1 MAQATRNGQLNFSDY
16 VERAL
21 REGAMW
27 ALMCAALY
35 LVLSLVTYTPQDP
48 GWSYVGDTM
57 QVANAG
63 GRTGAW
69 FADVTLYLFGYFAY
83 LIPLMVGFSA
93 WVLFRGPE
101 GTQSPRA
108 WLLALRWIGF
118 LLTLA
123 AGCGY
128 ATLHFAT
135 LGASLP
141 NGSGGGLGVAV
152 STLMLDRFGPA
163 TELLL
168 AGLLLVGVTL
178 FTGISWLELIYSF
191 GDGLMHGLQALGS
204 GLRNGLT
211 GLPWRRRRAITEL
224 PAALNL
230 VDPADLAPER
240 SAVEPVPSRDW
251 PLSADALLTPRPRA
265 ALPPPE
271 VPDEPAEAPVATE
284 RAAVPPEEPADE
296 TALVETP
303 TATSAFTLAE
313 RVLTLSDLM
322 KGQRPVPKE
331 APRVQT
337 VRRPAAPT
345 EQTVPAVA
353 TEGTDERPPLD
364 LLDAPRKT
372 GKGYTD
378 AQIEDLSRLVEVR
391 LKDFGVQAE
400 VVAAYPGP
408 VVTLFELQLAP
419 GTKSSKV
426 LGLSKDLARAL
437 SKVSVRVVEVI
448 PGKSVI
454 GIEIPNEERETVF
467 LGEILGSEAYEES
480 RSPLTLALGH
490 SISGLPTVADLAR
503 MPHALIAGTTGSG
516 KSVAI
521 NAMILSL
528 VYKSGPRDVRLIM
541 VDPKMLEL
549 SVYEGI
555 PHLLTPVV
563 TDMKEA
569 ANALRWCVGEME
581 RRYRLMAALG
591 VRNIGGY
598 NRKVADAEAA
608 GAPLRDPLLAAEF
621 ANQPGVEVPTIG
633 HLPYIV
639 VIIDELAD
647 MMMVVGKKVEELIAR
662 LAQKARASGI
672 HLMLATQ
679 RPSVDVL
686 TGLIKANIPTR
697 ISFQVSSRIDSRT
710 VLDQMGAEQ
719 LLGHGDMLYLPP
731 GGSIPQRIHGA
742 FVDDH
747 EVHRVVEFLKSQGA
761 PDYIDDV
768 LREPQEVLPGIDP
781 EPRGEVED
789 TDPLFDE
796 AVQIVVESRRA
807 SISGV
812 QRRLK
817 IGYNRAARMIEEME
831 RIGIV
836 GPAESNG
843 NREVLAP
850 PAPEK

>member
-1 MAQATRNGQLNFSDY
+1 MAQATRHGHLTFSDH
-16 VERAL
+16 VERVL

-27 ALMCAALY
+27 TLMCVALY
-35 LVLSLVTYTPQDP
+35 LVLSLASYAPDDP
-48 GWSYVGDTM
+48 GWSYVGETAE
-57 QVANAG
+57 VTNAG
-63 GRTGAW
+63 GPMGAW
-69 FADVTLYLFGYFAY
+69 FADVTLYLFGWFAY
-83 LIPLMVGFSA
+83 LLPLMVAFSA
-93 WVLFRGPE
+93 WVVFRGRD
-101 GTQSPRA
+101 TQARPRS
-108 WLLALRWIGF
+108 WLLAMRWLGF
-118 LLTLA
+118 LITLA

-128 ATLHFAT
+128 ATLHFPEI
-135 LGASLP
+135 GYQLP
-141 NGSGGGLGVAV
+141 NGTGGGLGQITAAW
-152 STLMLDRFGPA
+152 MLERFSASG
-163 TELLL
+163 TEVLL
-168 AGLLLVGVTL
+168 AGAFLLGFTL
-178 FTGISWLELIYSF
+178 FSGISWLALLHTI
-191 GDGLMHGLQALGS
+191 GDGALQ
-204 GLRNGLT
+204 GLRALARALRARSEPLAAANEGL
-211 GLPWRRRRAITEL
+211 L
-224 PAALNL
+224 PAELNL
-230 VDPADLAPER
+230 IEADE
-240 SAVEPVPSRDW
+240 SPVTASRGG
-251 PLSADALLTPRPRA
+251 PRA
-265 ALPPPE
+265 RGGARTGIPEALFDTGAAPTAGASSPSMDPPE
-271 VPDEPAEAPVATE
+271 DDDEIQVPGGTARTEPS
-284 RAAVPPEEPADE
+284 EP
-296 TALVETP
+296 
-303 TATSAFTLAE
+303 
-313 RVLTLSDLM
+313 VLTLADIL
-322 KGQRPVPKE
+322 KGQRSVPQE
-331 APRVQT
+331 APRVKK
-337 VRRPAAPT
+337 VRRTAP
-345 EQTVPAVA
+345 VPANQMPLPQIGGV
-353 TEGTDERPPLD
+353 GGRPPLE
-364 LLDAPRKT
+364 LLDAARKT
-372 GKGYTD
+372 GRAYSD
-378 AQIEDLSRLVEVR
+378 VQIEDLSRDLEIK
-391 LKDFGVQAE
+391 LSDFGVKVE
-400 VVAAYPGP
+400 VVGVYPGP

-419 GTKSSKV
+419 GTKVSKIT
-426 LGLSKDLARAL
+426 GLAKDLARAL
-437 SKVSVRVVEVI
+437 STVSVRVVEVI

-454 GIEIPNEERETVF
+454 GIEIPNQERETVF
-467 LGEILGSEAYEES
+467 LSEILGSDAYKDAKA
-480 RSPLTLALGH
+480 PLTIALGTN
-490 SISGLPTVADLAR
+490 ISGLPVVADLAR

-521 NAMILSL
+521 NAVILSL
-528 VYKSGPRDVRLIM
+528 VYKSGPEDVRLIM

-569 ANALRWCVGEME
+569 ANALRWCVAEME
-581 RRYRLMAALG
+581 RRYRMMAALG

-598 NRKVADAEAA
+598 NRKVAEAEAA
-608 GAPLRDPLLAAEF
+608 GEPLKDPLLAIEF
-621 ANQPGVEVPTIG
+621 AGAEGVEVPNLV

-672 HLMLATQ
+672 HLLLATQ

-731 GGSIPQRIHGA
+731 GGNIPQRVHGA

-747 EVHRVVEFLKSQGA
+747 EVHHVAEFLKAQGA
-761 PDYIDDV
+761 PDYIDSILNEAGD
-768 LREPQEVLPGIDP
+768 PLPGIDP
-781 EPRGEVED
+781 EPRGDTED

-836 GPAESNG
+836 GPAETNG

-850 PAPEK
+850 PPPED

>member
-1 MAQATRNGQLNFSDY
+1 MAQATPNGQLTFSDY

-27 ALMCAALY
+27 ALMCVALY
-35 LVLSLVTYTPQDP
+35 LLLSLFSYSPEDP
-48 GWSYVGDTM
+48 GWSYVGDTG
-57 QVANAG
+57 QVTNVG
-63 GRTGAW
+63 GRAGAW
-69 FADVTLYLFGYFAY
+69 FADVALYLCGFFAY
-83 LIPLMVGFSA
+83 LLPFAVAFSA
-93 WVLFRGPE
+93 WVVFRGPAADA
-101 GTQSPRA
+101 QPRT
-108 WLLALRWIGF
+108 WLLALRWVGF

-128 ATLHFAT
+128 LTAHFGN
-135 LGASLP
+135 LGAYLP
-141 NGSGGGLGVAV
+141 NGPGGGLGHLV
-152 STLMLDRFGPA
+152 SGDLRGRFGPA
-163 TELLL
+163 SEI
-168 AGLLLVGVTL
+168 LLVATFLIGVTL
-178 FTGISWLELIYSF
+178 FSGISWLALLQSI
-191 GDGLMHGLQALGS
+191 GDGILQGLRSLGS
-204 GLRNGLT
+204 GLTGGVFGL
-211 GLPWRRRRAITEL
+211 RRRAVAPEL
-224 PAALNL
+224 PAALRL
-230 VDPADLAPER
+230 IDAGESAILREGPDSPEPRHGRSRRAEPEPVRGGHEDTVSQPGTVGAPEG
-240 SAVEPVPSRDW
+240 SLDLLEPDQ
-251 PLSADALLTPRPRA
+251 
-265 ALPPPE
+265 
-271 VPDEPAEAPVATE
+271 
-284 RAAVPPEEPADE
+284 
-296 TALVETP
+296 
-303 TATSAFTLAE
+303 
-313 RVLTLSDLM
+313 VLTLSDLL
-322 KGQRPVPKE
+322 KGQRPVPK
-331 APRVQT
+331 
-337 VRRPAAPT
+337 
-345 EQTVPAVA
+345 
-353 TEGTDERPPLD
+353 
-364 LLDAPRKT
+364 DAPRLKT
-372 GKGYTD
+372 QRRPPPVPDGQTCLSQLALVGGPPPLKLLDPARKSGKGYSD
-378 AQIEDLSRLVEVR
+378 EQIEDLSRLLEVK
-391 LKDFGVQAE
+391 LKDFGV
-400 VVAAYPGP
+400 VVQVVSVYPGP

-419 GTKSSKV
+419 GTKASKIT
-426 LGLSKDLARAL
+426 GLSRDLARAL

-454 GIEIPNEERETVF
+454 GIEVPNDFRETVF
-467 LGEILGSEAYEES
+467 LSEILDSDAYREAK
-480 RSPLTLALGH
+480 SPLSLALGTN
-490 SISGLPTVADLAR
+490 ISGDPVVVDLAR

-521 NAMILSL
+521 NAMVLSL
-528 VYKSGPRDVRLIM
+528 LYKAGPEDVRLIM

-598 NRKVADAEAA
+598 NRAVAEAEA
-608 GAPLRDPLLAAEF
+608 SGQPIRDPLLAREF
-621 ANQPGVEVPTIG
+621 AAEEGVEVPTIG

-697 ISFQVSSRIDSRT
+697 MSFQVSSRIDSRT
-710 VLDQMGAEQ
+710 ILDQMGAEQ

-731 GGSIPQRIHGA
+731 GGNIPLRVHGA

-747 EVHRVVEFLKSQGA
+747 EVHRVAEYLKSQGA
-761 PDYIDDV
+761 PNYIADV
-768 LREPQEVLPGIDP
+768 LREPQELLPGIDP
-781 EPRGEVED
+781 EPQGDTED

-836 GPAESNG
+836 GPAETNG

-850 PAPEK
+850 PPVED